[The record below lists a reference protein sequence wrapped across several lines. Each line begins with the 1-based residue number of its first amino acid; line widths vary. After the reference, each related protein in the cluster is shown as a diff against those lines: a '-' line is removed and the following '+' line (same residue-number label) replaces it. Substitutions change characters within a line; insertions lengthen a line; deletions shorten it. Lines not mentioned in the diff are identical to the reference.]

1 MKGLKRTQAEAGS
14 TTKPR
19 LPITPQILQKMFR
32 AWSQLHERDAHM
44 LQAACCLG
52 FFGFLRAAE
61 FTTPSWAEFD
71 KDAHLTIA
79 DIAVDSQ
86 TYPSIIQVHIKQSKT
101 DPFRQGVFIY
111 IGKSHAAI
119 CPVAIITRYLA
130 VRGSAR
136 GPLFL
141 CADGSPLSRNTLVTK
156 VRAALAQAGIDSHA
170 YSGHSF
176 RIGAAT
182 TAAKNGV
189 EDSLIQILGRWQSSA
204 YLRYVKLPREQLAA
218 ISQSLM
224 R

>member
-19 LPITPQILQKMFR
+19 LPITPQILQKIFR

-130 VRGSAR
+130 VRG
-136 GPLFL
+136 PLFL

-156 VRAALAQAGIDSHA
+156 VRAALAQAGIDSQA